1 MTNEKLHIVEC
12 PRDAMQ
18 GWPHAIATADKI
30 GYMQNLVQVGFDT
43 IDCGSFV
50 SPKAIPQMADTA
62 EVLQAID
69 LKDSASKLLVIVAN
83 ERGAEQAV
91 AMSQVNYMGFPFS
104 VSPTF
109 QQRNTNAGMEEAV
122 ERLNRIQHL
131 AVEAGKE
138 LVVYLSMGFGN
149 PYGDVYSPEMVI
161 EWGKKI
167 SDMGVKIL
175 SLADTVGLAT
185 PPEISTLVS
194 SFRQALPH
202 IETGV
207 HLHATPMGSV
217 EKLAAAYDA
226 GCRRFDSAI
235 AGIGGCPMAGDDL
248 TGNMDT
254 ATMLD
259 FFESR
264 GEKPNIN
271 RQQFDRC
278 VDQAKRIFI

>member
-1 MTNEKLHIVEC
+1 MNNQKLHIVEC

-30 GYMQNLVQVGFDT
+30 NYLQNLVKVGFNT

-62 EVLQAID
+62 DVLEAID
-69 LKDSASKLLVIVAN
+69 LNGSPSKLLVIVAN
-83 ERGAEQAV
+83 ERGAAQAV
-91 AMSQVNYMGFPFS
+91 RMSKVSYLGFPFS

-109 QQRNTNAGMEEAV
+109 QQRNTNAGMDEAE
-122 ERLNRIQHL
+122 ERLKIIQSL
-131 AVEAGKE
+131 AADAGKE

-149 PYGDVYSPEMVI
+149 PYGDPYSADMVI

-167 SDMGVKIL
+167 SGLGVKIL

-185 PPEISTLVS
+185 PTEISTLVA

-217 EKLAAAYDA
+217 DKLAAAYDA
-226 GCRRFDSAI
+226 GCRRFDGAI
-235 AGIGGCPMAGDDL
+235 AGIGGCPMAGDEL

-259 FFESR
+259 YFASR
-264 GEKPNIN
+264 GEDPGIDK
-271 RQQFDRC
+271 QQFDHC
-278 VDQAKRIFI
+278 VGLAKSIFI